1 MVRVGVVFL
10 RWMLLPPVP
19 RGAYVLPRDPAE
31 LLELEN
37 RTKLLVQD
45 FIDESVTSC
54 ISKKQAPPLPVVL
67 SYAVL
72 ANSVEFLGVASL
84 GKCLTDYGK
93 ELNETKLAIASGSSP
108 KMIT

>member
-1 MVRVGVVFL
+1 MGWVGSSSF
-10 RWMLLPPVP
+10 
-19 RGAYVLPRDPAE
+19 
-31 LLELEN
+31 
-37 RTKLLVQD
+37 QD

-93 ELNETKLAIASGSSP
+93 ELNETKLAIAWF
-108 KMIT
+108 ITQNDCLRKC